1 MRADEGDE
9 AIVQPQD
16 GLLQDVEDLAAVQ
29 PHASPLLR
37 T

>member
-9 AIVQPQD
+9 TLGQPQD
-16 GLLQDVEDLAAVQ
+16 GLLQDVEDLAAATT
-29 PHASPLLR
+29 HALPLVR